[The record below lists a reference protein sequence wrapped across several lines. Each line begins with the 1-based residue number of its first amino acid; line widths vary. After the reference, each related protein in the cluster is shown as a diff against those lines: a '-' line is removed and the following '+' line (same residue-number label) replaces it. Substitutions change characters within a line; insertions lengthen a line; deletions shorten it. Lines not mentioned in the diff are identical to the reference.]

1 MAFDNVD
8 LAGLANLAVRTLQH
22 EIRQAT
28 TSAISSAASS
38 SSLDPTLASSSAAPS
53 LTSSF
58 SDPTATPTDSG
69 NNNNNGN
76 GNGNGGNGQGSSPLL
91 FFVALGFG
99 VVFTNLWIIVGV
111 KYCFRYNARNRN
123 IRMTGEDGE
132 PINLENMPQHPRRR
146 RREKKLMTMDEV
158 NEKFPMMKYKNWV
171 ASRAQEGLPTRGGIS
186 QPPSRAN
193 SIRDADGIVPTIKDR
208 DSIEERPATGGTSIV
223 RETTREPTTEHAE
236 EKAAPATTP
245 AGEAQAATSPTA
257 AATTAPART
266 DSPASDDDHYED
278 EDDQIH
284 DALPPEALES
294 SGDTC
299 AICID
304 TLEDDDDV
312 RGLTCGHAFHA
323 VCLDPWLT
331 SRRACCPLCK
341 ADYYTPKP
349 RQPQPEGVE
358 GTQVGPTVSIAQD
371 PRTNRANM
379 PSRPGV
385 AWIFSGRRGRMAL
398 PQIGRNR
405 NNGSSQPQAQGR
417 SDNSG
422 RRRQQQQRGG
432 FFSRSGTQ
440 PSSRSS
446 PSTNN
451 ATGTQTTQTQS
462 GGFLSSIRQQLP
474 SFGRSGSTQE
484 QSAANAQVTPS
495 ALEAGTRADAAR

>member
-1 MAFDNVD
+1 MSILFK
-8 LAGLANLAVRTLQH
+8 
-22 EIRQAT
+22 T
-28 TSAISSAASS
+28 TAMH
-38 SSLDPTLASSSAAPS
+38 SLCGWHIVLIC
-53 LTSSF
+53 
-58 SDPTATPTDSG
+58 
-69 NNNNNGN
+69 
-76 GNGNGGNGQGSSPLL
+76 
-91 FFVALGFG
+91 G
-99 VVFTNLWIIVGV
+99 VNRIIVGV

-193 SIRDADGIVPTIKDR
+193 SLRDADGIIPTIKERESTED
-208 DSIEERPATGGTSIV
+208 RPATSGTSIV

-236 EKAAPATTP
+236 KAGPPSTAT
-245 AGEAQAATSPTA
+245 GEAPSTTSPTA
-257 AATTAPART
+257 AADATTAPTRT

-349 RQPQPEGVE
+349 RQPQPEGAE
-358 GTQVGPTVSIAQD
+358 GGTQVGPTVSIAQD
-371 PRTNRANM
+371 PRTARANM

-385 AWIFSGRRGRMAL
+385 AWIFSGRRGRMGL
-398 PQIGRNR
+398 PQMGRNR
-405 NNGSSQPQAQGR
+405 NNGSTQPQTQSR
-417 SDNSG
+417 SGNSG
-422 RRRQQQQRGG
+422 RRQRQQQQQQQRSG
-432 FFSRSGTQ
+432 FLSRSGTQ
-440 PSSRSS
+440 PSSGSA
-446 PSTNN
+446 PTTTDN
-451 ATGTQTTQTQS
+451 AAATQTTQARS

-474 SFGRSGSTQE
+474 SFGRSTATQE
-484 QSAANAQVTPS
+484 QSAATAQVTPS

>member
-1 MAFDNVD
+1 
-8 LAGLANLAVRTLQH
+8 
-22 EIRQAT
+22 
-28 TSAISSAASS
+28 
-38 SSLDPTLASSSAAPS
+38 
-53 LTSSF
+53 
-58 SDPTATPTDSG
+58 
-69 NNNNNGN
+69 
-76 GNGNGGNGQGSSPLL
+76 
-91 FFVALGFG
+91 
-99 VVFTNLWIIVGV
+99 
-111 KYCFRYNARNRN
+111 
-123 IRMTGEDGE
+123 MTGEDGE

-193 SIRDADGIVPTIKDR
+193 SIRDADGIIPTIKERESTED
-208 DSIEERPATGGTSIV
+208 RPATSGTSIV

-236 EKAAPATTP
+236 KATPPTT
-245 AGEAQAATSPTA
+245 ADGQAQSTNPGTTN
-257 AATTAPART
+257 ATTAPART

-349 RQPQPEGVE
+349 RQPQPEGAE
-358 GTQVGPTVSIAQD
+358 GMQAGPTVSIAQD
-371 PRTNRANM
+371 PRTARANM

-385 AWIFSGRRGRMAL
+385 AWIFSGRRGRMGL
-398 PQIGRNR
+398 SGRNR
-405 NNGSSQPQAQGR
+405 DNGSNQPQSQSR
-417 SDNSG
+417 SNTNG
-422 RRRQQQQRGG
+422 RRHRQQQQQRPSQQQQRTG
-432 FFSRSGTQ
+432 FFSRSNTQ
-440 PSSRSS
+440 PSSR
-446 PSTNN
+446 PAAADNT
-451 ATGTQTTQTQS
+451 TTPQTTEARS
-462 GGFLSSIRQQLP
+462 GGFLSSIRSQLP
-474 SFGRSGSTQE
+474 TFGRSNAAQE

>member
-1 MAFDNVD
+1 MPFDNLD
-8 LAGLANLAVRTLQH
+8 LAGLANIAVRTLQH

-28 TSAISSAASS
+28 TSAISSATSS
-38 SSLDPTLASSSAAPS
+38 ADPTLASSSDVPS
-53 LTSSF
+53 LTTPISGPTSSPADA
-58 SDPTATPTDSG
+58 SNG
-69 NNNNNGN
+69 NNNGN
-76 GNGNGGNGQGSSPLL
+76 GNGNGNGSGQGSSPLL

-193 SIRDADGIVPTIKDR
+193 SLRDADGIIPTIKER
-208 DSIEERPATGGTSIV
+208 DSTEDRPATSGTSIV

-236 EKAAPATTP
+236 KAAPASTTV
-245 AGEAQAATSPTA
+245 GEAQSTTSPATA
-257 AATTAPART
+257 DATTAPART

-349 RQPQPEGVE
+349 RQPQTEGVE

-385 AWIFSGRRGRMAL
+385 AWIFSGRRGRMGL
-398 PQIGRNR
+398 PQMGRNR
-405 NNGSSQPQAQGR
+405 NNGSSQPQAQPR
-417 SDNSG
+417 SDNNG
-422 RRRQQQQRGG
+422 RRQRQQQRGG

-440 PSSRSS
+440 PSSRSA
-446 PSTNN
+446 PTTTDN
-451 ATGTQTTQTQS
+451 ATATQTTQTPS

-474 SFGRSGSTQE
+474 SFGRSTATQE

>member
-1 MAFDNVD
+1 LAHCSHTD
-8 LAGLANLAVRTLQH
+8 LANR
-22 EIRQAT
+22 
-28 TSAISSAASS
+28 
-38 SSLDPTLASSSAAPS
+38 
-53 LTSSF
+53 
-58 SDPTATPTDSG
+58 
-69 NNNNNGN
+69 
-76 GNGNGGNGQGSSPLL
+76 
-91 FFVALGFG
+91 
-99 VVFTNLWIIVGV
+99 IIVGV

-132 PINLENMPQHPRRR
+132 PINLANMPQHPRRR

-193 SIRDADGIVPTIKDR
+193 SLRDVDGIIPTIKER
-208 DSIEERPATGGTSIV
+208 DSTEDRPATDGTSMA

-236 EKAAPATTP
+236 EKAAPATTT
-245 AGEAQAATSPTA
+245 AGEAQSATSPTA
-257 AATTAPART
+257 NPTTAPART
-266 DSPASDDDHYED
+266 DSPASDDDRYED
-278 EDDQIH
+278 EDDRIH

-349 RQPQPEGVE
+349 RQPQAEGTAGE

-385 AWIFSGRRGRMAL
+385 AWIFSSRRGRMAL
-398 PQIGRNR
+398 PQIGGNR
-405 NNGSSQPQAQGR
+405 TNGSSGQPQ
-417 SDNSG
+417 G
-422 RRRQQQQRGG
+422 RRDRNGGQQQRGNNWS
-432 FFSRSGTQ
+432 FTRPTR
-440 PSSRSS
+440 PHLRSS
-446 PSTNN
+446 QPANTN
-451 ATGTQTTQTQS
+451 ATGAQTSQTQS

-474 SFGRSGSTQE
+474 SFGRSAATQD
-484 QSAANAQVTPS
+484 QSGANAQVTPS

>member
-1 MAFDNVD
+1 MSIWFIPTGQHGRCTWNIV
-8 LAGLANLAVRTLQH
+8 LICGANR
-22 EIRQAT
+22 
-28 TSAISSAASS
+28 
-38 SSLDPTLASSSAAPS
+38 
-53 LTSSF
+53 
-58 SDPTATPTDSG
+58 
-69 NNNNNGN
+69 
-76 GNGNGGNGQGSSPLL
+76 
-91 FFVALGFG
+91 
-99 VVFTNLWIIVGV
+99 IIVGV

-158 NEKFPMMKYKNWV
+158 NEKFPMMKYKSWV

-193 SIRDADGIVPTIKDR
+193 SLRDADGIIPTIKER
-208 DSIEERPATGGTSIV
+208 DSTEDRPATSGTSIV

-236 EKAAPATTP
+236 KAAPASTA
-245 AGEAQAATSPTA
+245 AGEAQSTTSPATA
-257 AATTAPART
+257 DATIPPART
-266 DSPASDDDHYED
+266 DSPASDDEHYED
-278 EDDQIH
+278 EDDRIH

-349 RQPQPEGVE
+349 RQPQAEGTE

-398 PQIGRNR
+398 PQMGRNR
-405 NNGSSQPQAQGR
+405 ANGSSQPQAQPR
-417 SDNSG
+417 SDNNA
-422 RRRQQQQRGG
+422 RRQRQQRPG

-440 PSSRSS
+440 PPSRPS
-446 PSTNN
+446 PTATDN
-451 ATGTQTTQTQS
+451 ATATQTNS

-474 SFGRSGSTQE
+474 SFGRSAPTQE
-484 QSAANAQVTPS
+484 QSPANAQVTPS

>member
-1 MAFDNVD
+1 
-8 LAGLANLAVRTLQH
+8 
-22 EIRQAT
+22 
-28 TSAISSAASS
+28 
-38 SSLDPTLASSSAAPS
+38 
-53 LTSSF
+53 
-58 SDPTATPTDSG
+58 
-69 NNNNNGN
+69 
-76 GNGNGGNGQGSSPLL
+76 
-91 FFVALGFG
+91 
-99 VVFTNLWIIVGV
+99 
-111 KYCFRYNARNRN
+111 
-123 IRMTGEDGE
+123 MTGEDGE

-193 SIRDADGIVPTIKDR
+193 SLRDADGIIPTIKER
-208 DSIEERPATGGTSIV
+208 DSIEDRPATGGTSIA
-223 RETTREPTTEHAE
+223 REITREPTIEHT
-236 EKAAPATTP
+236 EKAAPAPNTP
-245 AGEAQAATSPTA
+245 GQTQPTNPTA
-257 AATTAPART
+257 DSTTATAPVRT

-349 RQPQPEGVE
+349 RQPQAEGAE
-358 GTQVGPTVSIAQD
+358 GGTQVGPTVSIAQD

-398 PQIGRNR
+398 PQMGRNGR
-405 NNGSSQPQAQGR
+405 NNGSGQTQPQAR
-417 SDNSG
+417 SDNNG
-422 RRRQQQQRGG
+422 RRQRQQRGG

-440 PSSRSS
+440 PSSRLS
-446 PSTNN
+446 PTTTEN
-451 ATGTQTTQTQS
+451 ATAPQTTQTNS

-474 SFGRSGSTQE
+474 SFGRSTATQE